1 MPLLELNSPALAR
14 RLGNDIGNGRNRTK
28 NRLYDALLPILTTQV
43 GRNEAPLLAT
53 QLLRELA
60 KSEENK
66 MGFLYLQGR
75 LVALASHDQRVAHL
89 VFNHLYTIVDKGPSA
104 TEDAGN

>member
-1 MPLLELNSPALAR
+1 MPLLELDSPALAR
-14 RLGNDIGNGRNRTK
+14 RLGNDLGIGRNRTR

-60 KSEENK
+60 KAEENK
-66 MGFLYLQGR
+66 IGLLYLQGR

-89 VFNHLYTIVDKGPSA
+89 VFNHLYTIVDDGA
-104 TEDAGN
+104 GAAIDAGN